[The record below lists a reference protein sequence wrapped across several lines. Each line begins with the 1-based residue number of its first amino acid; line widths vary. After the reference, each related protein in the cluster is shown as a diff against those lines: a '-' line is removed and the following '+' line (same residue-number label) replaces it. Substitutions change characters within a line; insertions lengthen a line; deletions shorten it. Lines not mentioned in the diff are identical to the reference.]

1 MYVYI
6 YDYISKFR
14 GHLLYVV
21 SASATVTAV
30 AVAVALAVVTT
41 DCHTGIP
48 LWSGRTLCYVDVGQ
62 VFEIALTLLTV
73 EG

>member
-30 AVAVALAVVTT
+30 AVALTVVTT
-41 DCHTGIP
+41 DCHTRIP